1 MMNSRPTKKPDT
13 LRGPFKGMRT
23 SMARLFA
30 SKRFT
35 FAISLLAAVFA
46 WSALVASDGT
56 LSREKTFSN
65 VAVGVTGETTLK
77 TRGYIVMDDIEALI
91 PGVRMVVEVAQQNY
105 NRVSGTSYGPYID
118 VTDVQGVG
126 ENVLPVSFSSQ
137 MYGPV
142 VSCEPSSV
150 VVNVERYI
158 TRRVPVVLELAGEA
172 PQGMYLDAYKTD
184 PTMLSVSG
192 PQSLVSSVARA
203 AAKLDLSALSLDR
216 ASDRTAIRVT
226 LQNAKGEP
234 VISDKI
240 SITNQT
246 VITDSIV
253 VETELV
259 PSRDVPLNL
268 SAFVQGEPAPGYELV
283 AVTTEQETL
292 TVAARKETLD
302 GIEFLTTDQPLDIEG
317 AAQDVSGYV
326 RLKRLTGV
334 ENTLP
339 SEIAVTA
346 QIQEKTIE
354 RTLRNV
360 DVEVDGLP
368 AGMKAAL
375 SGRQATVQLTGRYT
389 FIDALQREDVRL
401 FVDVSG
407 LEAGEH
413 VLPVQ
418 IRIDNAPEFTCALS
432 TPEVTVTITDKP

>member
-203 AAKLDLSALSLDR
+203 AAKLDLS
-216 ASDRTAIRVT
+216 
-226 LQNAKGEP
+226 E
-234 VISDKI
+234 
-240 SITNQT
+240 
-246 VITDSIV
+246 
-253 VETELV
+253 
-259 PSRDVPLNL
+259 
-268 SAFVQGEPAPGYELV
+268 
-283 AVTTEQETL
+283 
-292 TVAARKETLD
+292 
-302 GIEFLTTDQPLDIEG
+302 
-317 AAQDVSGYV
+317 
-326 RLKRLTGV
+326 KR
-334 ENTLP
+334 EN
-339 SEIAVTA
+339 E
-346 QIQEKTIE
+346 
-354 RTLRNV
+354 
-360 DVEVDGLP
+360 
-368 AGMKAAL
+368 
-375 SGRQATVQLTGRYT
+375 
-389 FIDALQREDVRL
+389 
-401 FVDVSG
+401 
-407 LEAGEH
+407 
-413 VLPVQ
+413 
-418 IRIDNAPEFTCALS
+418 
-432 TPEVTVTITDKP
+432 